1 MPIFQQQDIIEL
13 VDGAAR
19 LRIAPQAGGRLLSW
33 HIIGEEP
40 IIFWPEQADWSA
52 PAKVRGG
59 NPLLFP
65 FLGRHRVGDT
75 IGRWRDASGVVR
87 DLPMHGF
94 ACDLPFAAHL
104 DADGRGVDMALESS
118 EATREAYPFAFRFDA
133 RYQFVDAHTLDVELT
148 TRNLGDT
155 PLPYYAG
162 HHFYFA
168 LPHDERARTRIELP
182 PTRQCHQQP
191 DGSISTPIAGEPSY
205 TLDEARILDRF
216 YCLDGVPSRPV
227 QVDMAGRRRRIEID
241 LNRPGSIPG
250 YAVKPGPRSPNRTSS
265 ASSPG
270 LACPTRSTTAWG
282 CACWLRARPRR
293 PRCASASRRSAETI
307 RTEIDTAWHRAMPEL
322 RPSKP

>member
-33 HIIGEEP
+33 HIGDEP

-75 IGRWRDASGVVR
+75 IGRWRDAAGVVR

-94 ACDLPFAAHL
+94 ARDLPFAAHV
-104 DADGRGVDMALESS
+104 DADGRGVDMTLESS

-133 RYQFVDAHTLDVELT
+133 RYQFVDAYTLDVELT
-148 TRNLGDT
+148 TRNLGDA
-155 PLPYYAG
+155 PLPSLPYYAG

-191 DGSISTPIAGEPSY
+191 DGSISAPIAGEPHY

-216 YCLDGVPSRPV
+216 HCLEGVPSRPV
-227 QVDMAGRRRRIEID
+227 QIDMAGRRRRIEID
-241 LNRPGSIPG
+241 LNRPGSIPW
-250 YAVKPGPRSPNRTSS
+250 YAVTTWTEKPESDFYCVEPWLGLPDAIHNGLGLRMLAPGATETAALRIRVSPL
-265 ASSPG
+265 G
-270 LACPTRSTTAWG
+270 
-282 CACWLRARPRR
+282 
-293 PRCASASRRSAETI
+293 
-307 RTEIDTAWHRAMPEL
+307 
-322 RPSKP
+322 